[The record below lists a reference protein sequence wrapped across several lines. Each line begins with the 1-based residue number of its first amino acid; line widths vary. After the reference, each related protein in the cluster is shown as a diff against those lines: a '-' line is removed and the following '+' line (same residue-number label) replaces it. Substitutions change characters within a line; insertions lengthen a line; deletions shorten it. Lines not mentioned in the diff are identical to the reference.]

1 MNDQHDPHAHAR
13 PVVPPSGASD
23 LWELRAAFER
33 MDQKLDVLSGLV
45 HQANDHERRISKLEQ
60 QQRNRTWGSTL
71 IRAAAI
77 LLPIGLD
84 DLDHHRF

>member
-13 PVVPPSGASD
+13 SVVPPSGGSD
-23 LWELRAAFER
+23 PWEFHAVFER

-45 HQANDHERRISKLEQ
+45 PQVNDHEQRISRLEQ
-60 QQRNRTWGSTL
+60 QQRNRNWGSSL

-84 DLDHHRF
+84 DLDDFRF

>member
-1 MNDQHDPHAHAR
+1 MRQTH
-13 PVVPPSGASD
+13 
-23 LWELRAAFER
+23 
-33 MDQKLDVLSGLV
+33 
-45 HQANDHERRISKLEQ
+45 DHERRISKLEQ

-84 DLDHHRF
+84 DLDDHRF